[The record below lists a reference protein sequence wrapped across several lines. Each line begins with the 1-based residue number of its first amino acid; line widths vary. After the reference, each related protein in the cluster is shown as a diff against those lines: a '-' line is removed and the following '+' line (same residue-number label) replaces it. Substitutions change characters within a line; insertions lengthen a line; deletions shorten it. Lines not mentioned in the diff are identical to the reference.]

1 MIKVIDNFVN
11 ASYYKEI
18 ENGILGVNFT
28 WHWNASIS
36 AATNSNASALYSSP
50 TNSNLFGFS
59 HRLFNAEKPT
69 SPFYE
74 FLLPMFLQAK
84 GETYAEVLLRARG
97 VMTIISG
104 EQVTYEPHIDISHIR
119 QEPYIDTPAQATS
132 TVNMIFYIGDSDGDT
147 IIYKEKFFPQEPYV
161 EPQQPKILTEEQRIS
176 PKANRLLIFSG
187 EHWHTGQSPKN
198 HSRRVWLNLNFAKND
213 YRKYYE

>member
-28 WHWNASIS
+28 WNWNDSIS
-36 AATNSNASALYSSP
+36 GHDPARA
-50 TNSNLFGFS
+50 NSNLFGFS
-59 HRLFNAEKPT
+59 HRLFHAGKPT

-84 GETYAEVLLRARG
+84 AETAAKVLIRVREDMTVIRANSF
-97 VMTIISG
+97 MTVNSG
-104 EQVTYEPHIDISHIR
+104 EQVTYEPH
-119 QEPYIDTPAQATS
+119 IDTPAQATS

-147 IIYKEKFFPQEPYV
+147 IIYKEKFFPQEGPHSI
-161 EPQQPKILTEEQRIS
+161 PQQPKILTEEQRIS
-176 PKANRLLIFSG
+176 PKANRLLIFNG
-187 EHWHTGQSPKN
+187 EHWHTGQSPKEYN
-198 HSRRVWLNLNFAKND
+198 RRVWLNLNFAKGI
-213 YRKYYE
+213 